1 MKKTDVN
8 KIRKKKKDEQYTH
21 RHVFYLNDEEHEKLI
36 GLFSESGRK
45 SESRFLAN
53 IVTEKPIKIVKID
66 KTACDYYIKLTYL
79 YTQFQAIGTNY
90 NQLVKALKSN
100 FSEKRAIALLFQ
112 LEKNTTELYAIFQKV
127 IELTNEFSQ
136 KWLQK

>member
-1 MKKTDVN
+1 MKKQSTN
-8 KIRKKKKDEQYTH
+8 HTRKKKKDEQYTH
-21 RHVFYLNDEEHEKLI
+21 RHVFYLNDEEHDKLTR
-36 GLFSESGRK
+36 LFSGSGRK

-53 IVTEKPIKIVKID
+53 IVTGKPIKIVKID

-79 YTQFQAIGTNY
+79 YSQFQAIGTNY
-90 NQLVKALKSN
+90 NQLVKTLKSN

-112 LEKNTTELYAIFQKV
+112 LEKNTSELYSIFQKV
-127 IELTNEFSQ
+127 IELTNEFEQ